1 MSNEFTDSSFDEI
14 DPELRNQR
22 ENAFCFPRVRCSEM
36 IALLL
41 TVSLS
46 LLLTLPT
53 ALLAC
58 QAHPARESMSTRIP
72 YSRFAFAPPLL
83 QPSATGLAAC
93 SQQTIAWAG
102 NCARGWNLHAGIYL
116 GPHPAR
122 ASALHATKKRGGSGG
137 REAGARGGRGTR
149 GGKGREDEDD
159 ADEEISTFVSC
170 PSCSAD
176 T

>member
-1 MSNEFTDSSFDEI
+1 MISF
-14 DPELRNQR
+14 
-22 ENAFCFPRVRCSEM
+22 
-36 IALLL
+36 ALLL
-41 TVSLS
+41 TVSLA

-58 QAHPARESMSTRIP
+58 QAHPARESVSARIS

-83 QPSATGLAAC
+83 QPSATGRASC
-93 SQQTIAWAG
+93 SQHTIPAAG
-102 NCARGWNLHAGIYL
+102 NCPRGWNLHACIYL

-122 ASALHATKKRGGSGG
+122 ASALHATKKRGGSRG
-137 REAGARGGRGTR
+137 AGARGGRGTR

-159 ADEEISTFVSC
+159 ADEDISTFVSC

-176 T
+176 K